1 MYCKEKVCMN
11 EYDVYIG
18 CKVIEAKRMSKREF
32 AIAHNRENVKKEDNA
47 SGYCVKYPDGYISWS
62 PKETFERAYRVMSQE
77 EKRLI

>member
-1 MYCKEKVCMN
+1 MN

-32 AIAHNRENVKKEDNA
+32 AVAHNREHVKKEDNA

-62 PKETFERAYRVMSQE
+62 PKETFERAYRVMSPE
-77 EKRLI
+77 EKRIVQ